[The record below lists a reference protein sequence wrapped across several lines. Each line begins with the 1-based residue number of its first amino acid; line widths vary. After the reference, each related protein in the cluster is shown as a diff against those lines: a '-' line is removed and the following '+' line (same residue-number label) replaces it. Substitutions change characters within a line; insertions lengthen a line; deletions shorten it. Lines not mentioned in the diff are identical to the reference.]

1 MKKLPTLFASSARI
15 LSLTLMLLSMLVA
28 CTSGESNST
37 SDLSNEESNEEP
49 KESAGT
55 ISSLSNILPIIADIP
70 DDLIDHR
77 SGANLDLTPVIEN
90 ETELDGELFW
100 SKDYGPDDIFVNPQT
115 GRVTWDIKNTMP
127 SESFHVGLIASSL
140 NAHVPVSFIV
150 HAGVEEVITMGEG
163 GDYSTFKAAL
173 KNLQSGGTLVVLDGT
188 YSGDDNLIG
197 LTPGGNVQHPPSGSV
212 QAFTNIMAKDPG
224 KAILKDG
231 AYVYLRGD
239 WPRSYITFKGLHV
252 QDNGMAVVGYG
263 EGSAEDDRRHHHI
276 KFIRNCA
283 EGNDSASPF
292 NAFRSDYIL
301 FENNCAMGGGR
312 YKFTSYQAENILWR
326 RNVARYDRGP
336 VHNEP
341 KGTYSVYTTMNA
353 QLSNNIA
360 VDGDNPDFVMQGSVA
375 GEFTTPTTSGPTRA
389 KFNRNIQLN
398 SAFLFGNM
406 DEQISN
412 GSGGDSDVQH
422 TDVVSWDVK
431 PGFNYVMSWG
441 SSWLNHMTMGE
452 IEPRDFADQFFFG
465 YHNNTRGITNS
476 ILHNFSNG
484 DMFYSLQKAD
494 DHFTIDRL
502 VEKYGADTLNITGF
516 DGELI
521 AYDSDVSNI
530 TSINPIY
537 SHENPNG
544 ALRYITRIE
553 ESSSL
558 SGMATDGQDMG
569 ATVMTFLGNSGTFYG
584 EEGFDTETN
593 IPMWPFPSQTLFK
606 EKFAQYTYTGNTY
619 TGSDHNRVISGTGT
633 IIGERGFAVE
643 GQTLTNYIW
652 GYLGNTVPPFNLSA
666 VPGVNSVK
674 LMWSA
679 SAANEQSTLTH
690 YKIYQ
695 LLADEKILKA
705 EVAATTRAYTLA
717 DLPSATAASFAVT
730 AVRNDGQESGYA
742 YALTVSPQ

>member
-1 MKKLPTLFASSARI
+1 
-15 LSLTLMLLSMLVA
+15 
-28 CTSGESNST
+28 
-37 SDLSNEESNEEP
+37 
-49 KESAGT
+49 
-55 ISSLSNILPIIADIP
+55 
-70 DDLIDHR
+70 
-77 SGANLDLTPVIEN
+77 
-90 ETELDGELFW
+90 
-100 SKDYGPDDIFVNPQT
+100 
-115 GRVTWDIKNTMP
+115 
-127 SESFHVGLIASSL
+127 
-140 NAHVPVSFIV
+140 
-150 HAGVEEVITMGEG
+150 
-163 GDYSTFKAAL
+163 
-173 KNLQSGGTLVVLDGT
+173 
-188 YSGDDNLIG
+188 
-197 LTPGGNVQHPPSGSV
+197 
-212 QAFTNIMAKDPG
+212 MAKHPG
-224 KAILKDG
+224 KVILKDG
-231 AYVYLRGD
+231 ACMYRA
-239 WPRSYITFKGLHV
+239 
-252 QDNGMAVVGYG
+252 MAWRRYG

-283 EGNDSASPF
+283 EGSDSASPF

-312 YKFTSYQAENILWR
+312 YKFTSSQAENILWR

-406 DEQISN
+406 DEQKSN

-431 PGFNYVMSWG
+431 PEFNYVMSWG

-484 DMFYSLQKAD
+484 DMFYSLKKGG

-537 SHENPNG
+537 NNENPNG

-553 ESSSL
+553 ESSNL
-558 SGMATDGQDMG
+558 SDMATDGQDMG
-569 ATVMTFLGNSGTFYG
+569 ATVMTFLGKLGTFYD
-584 EEGFDTETN
+584 EEGFDTEIN

-606 EKFAQYTYTGNTY
+606 EKFAQYTY

-643 GQTLTNYIW
+643 GQTLTHYIW
-652 GYLGNTVPPFNLSA
+652 GYLGNTVPPFNLAA

-679 SAANEQSTLTH
+679 SAVNEQSSLTH

-695 LLADEKILKA
+695 LLGDEKILKA
-705 EVAATTRAYTLA
+705 EVAATARAYTLTG
-717 DLPSATAASFAVT
+717 LPSATPASFAVT
-730 AVRNDGQESGYA
+730 AVSNDGQESGYA
-742 YALTVSPQ
+742 YALTVLPQ